1 MLIRVSAVAYQPM
14 TLGDLAIH
22 LSATTDHERRWR
34 LVSEFLE
41 EFSHEDR
48 SSGEL
53 PPNSPAVDDVA
64 AGSPANVAKHRVRL
78 LAAEPPSCGDA
89 RWDTLVAA
97 IAEHLS
103 WADAMVAPAWCTK
116 PNLMWFG
123 KVWFVDPLPSA
134 QAWALAHSPASFR
147 RRGIFLHPD
156 DLGRA

>member
-1 MLIRVSAVAYQPM
+1 MLNRVSAVAYQPM

-22 LSATTDHERRWR
+22 LSGTADHERRWR
-34 LVSEFLE
+34 LVLEFLE
-41 EFSHEDR
+41 EFSHEEP
-48 SSGEL
+48 SSGDL
-53 PPNSPAVDDVA
+53 NPNPPEVEHDHVGPAADFVK
-64 AGSPANVAKHRVRL
+64 GRVRL

-89 RWDTLVAA
+89 RWDALVAA

-103 WADAMVAPAWCTK
+103 WADGSVAPAWCIK

-123 KVWFVDPLPSA
+123 KVWFVDPLPSS